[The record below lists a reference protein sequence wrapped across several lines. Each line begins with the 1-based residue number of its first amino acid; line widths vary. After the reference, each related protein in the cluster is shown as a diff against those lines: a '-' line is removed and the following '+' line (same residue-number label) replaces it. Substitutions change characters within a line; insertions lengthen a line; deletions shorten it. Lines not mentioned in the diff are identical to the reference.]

1 MAFDLF
7 DEENSGEIQTSVL
20 DQVMQALGQ
29 KPSKEEI
36 EDMINNVDQDGN
48 GTVDFQEFK
57 ELMARQISMS
67 DAELEVELL
76 EAFKVFDSKGSLVI
90 PAFELKQVMLG
101 FLTEEEIKDF
111 IKAADVD
118 KDGKIKGEKF
128 VKMMMEK

>member
-1 MAFDLF
+1 
-7 DEENSGEIQTSVL
+7 
-20 DQVMQALGQ
+20 
-29 KPSKEEI
+29 
-36 EDMINNVDQDGN
+36 
-48 GTVDFQEFK
+48 
-57 ELMARQISMS
+57 MARQISMS

-90 PAFELKQVMLG
+90 PAFELKQVMQG

>member
-1 MAFDLF
+1 
-7 DEENSGEIQTSVL
+7 
-20 DQVMQALGQ
+20 
-29 KPSKEEI
+29 
-36 EDMINNVDQDGN
+36 
-48 GTVDFQEFK
+48 
-57 ELMARQISMS
+57 MARQISMS